1 MCEKYLKSSLAN
13 FIDLIINSPRHDES
27 LFKKGTELKRMCFS
41 KLILKRQNYDRL
53 GHGNGQVARERNI
66 LGRDVTYEATR
77 TLSTTSDYFIAFLSP
92 DENPCDIP
100 TGLLDRS
107 Q

>member
-1 MCEKYLKSSLAN
+1 
-13 FIDLIINSPRHDES
+13 
-27 LFKKGTELKRMCFS
+27 MCFL
-41 KLILKRQNYDRL
+41 KLILRRQNYDRL

-66 LGRDVTYEATR
+66 VGRDVTYEATR